1 MNEVIKKADV
11 TYETEKMIVIDI
23 ELSNGDKIEAI
34 AYNSRTDGHAHYLK
48 ANKLNNEVWI

>member
-23 ELSNGDKIEAI
+23 ELANGDKIEAI
-34 AYNSRTDGHAHYLK
+34 AYNSRVDGHAHYLK
-48 ANKLNNEVWI
+48 ANKLNNEV

>member
-34 AYNSRTDGHAHYLK
+34 AYTSRADGHAHYLK
-48 ANKLNNEVWI
+48 ANEINNKV

>member
-48 ANKLNNEVWI
+48 ANKLNNEV